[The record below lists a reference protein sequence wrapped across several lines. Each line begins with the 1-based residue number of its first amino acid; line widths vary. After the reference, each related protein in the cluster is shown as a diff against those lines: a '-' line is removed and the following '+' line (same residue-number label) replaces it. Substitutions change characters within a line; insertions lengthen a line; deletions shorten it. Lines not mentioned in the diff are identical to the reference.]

1 MAETA
6 EQTARRKRLA
16 YEAARRRSAVNL
28 LNIAGATC
36 DYAASVLANGASPVE
51 AAETVVFVT
60 GELAELAAALRRLER
75 LTPAQ
80 RQARAAQLTRLGMSR
95 EEVGRR
101 LGVSAKSV
109 RKYLRAQAPELIGPS
124 PARLAR

>member
-1 MAETA
+1 
-6 EQTARRKRLA
+6 
-16 YEAARRRSAVNL
+16 
-28 LNIAGATC
+28 
-36 DYAASVLANGASPVE
+36 
-51 AAETVVFVT
+51 
-60 GELAELAAALRRLER
+60 
-75 LTPAQ
+75 
-80 RQARAAQLTRLGMSR
+80 MSR